1 MKTLHS
7 ICERFLAVR
16 IWIAISAIVAYEI
29 QVDVTV
35 IIRLRKSV
43 GLAFVEC
50 KVLPVTRRDVGQFLG
65 YSLVARPQRSYLF
78 SPLGL
83 TDRLRNLLVTLG
95 RQDILRYAPD
105 RSIVIGTWNTERKEL
120 DLQTV
125 VPRGSYS

>member
-43 GLAFVEC
+43 SFAFVEC

-78 SPLGL
+78 SPLG
-83 TDRLRNLLVTLG
+83 
-95 RQDILRYAPD
+95 
-105 RSIVIGTWNTERKEL
+105 
-120 DLQTV
+120 
-125 VPRGSYS
+125 